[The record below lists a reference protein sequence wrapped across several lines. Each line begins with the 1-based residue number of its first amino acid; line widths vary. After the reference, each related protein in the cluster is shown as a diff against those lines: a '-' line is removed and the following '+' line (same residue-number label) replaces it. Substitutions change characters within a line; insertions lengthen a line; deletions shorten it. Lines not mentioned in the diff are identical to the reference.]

1 MDYVFQNVKSE
12 ITDEDVRNLKRK
24 LRIGDRVWVE
34 MESEELVNGA
44 LRKKITFKKRKV
56 VKKYP
61 NLVEVQTGSTKR
73 VTLTYKDILVNDLK
87 RKQKSDEGKLG

>member
-1 MDYVFQNVKSE
+1 MDYVYQNVKSE
-12 ITDEDVRNLKRK
+12 ITDKDVRELKRK

-34 MESEELVNGA
+34 METEEMVNGA
-44 LRKKITFKKRKV
+44 LRKKITFKKRKI